1 MILGLCAGLLGP
13 WYRSLPLVEL
23 PDPAMVLVSAV
34 AWAAISVA
42 VGYTCHRLPTR
53 AFDHDTALTRLRP
66 WEAGGR
72 AYERHLRIVRWKD
85 RMPEAGAAFAG
96 GFSKKHTPGRGPG
109 MLERFVVET
118 RRAETTHWAILA
130 CWPLFFLWCRWN
142 VALVMGVYAL
152 AANVPCILIQ
162 RYNRARLLRILA
174 SRPGT
179 GGSGTT

>member
-1 MILGLCAGLLGP
+1 MIAGLVVVLEGP

-23 PDPAMVLVSAV
+23 SDLAMVLLSAV
-34 AWAAISVA
+34 AWAATSVA
-42 VGYTCHRLPTR
+42 VGYTCHRLPAR
-53 AFDHDTALTRLRP
+53 AFDHDTGLTRLRP

-72 AYERHLRIVRWKD
+72 VYERRLRIVRWKD

-109 MLERFVVET
+109 ALERFVTET

-162 RYNRARLLRILA
+162 RYNRARLLRILR
-174 SRPGT
+174 SRSAGAGPG
-179 GGSGTT
+179 